1 MTIPQQKLPLVALA
15 SEAAEGICIGQV
27 AALAALRAEMTAL
40 STLMA
45 GLPGRGPW
53 ATGAANPGMRAQDP
67 DPDDACFDNMPV

>member
-1 MTIPQQKLPLVALA
+1 MTIAPQEPPLVALVG
-15 SEAAEGICIGQV
+15 EATQGICIGQV

-45 GLPGRGPW
+45 GLPRREAC
-53 ATGAANPGMRAQDP
+53 ATGAADPGARARDP